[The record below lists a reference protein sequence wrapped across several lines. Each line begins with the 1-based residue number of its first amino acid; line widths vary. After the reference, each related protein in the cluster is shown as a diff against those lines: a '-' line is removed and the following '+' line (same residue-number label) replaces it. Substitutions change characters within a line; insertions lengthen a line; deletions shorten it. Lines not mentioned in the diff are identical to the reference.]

1 MKVNRTCGL
10 HMLPF
15 IVQGDKTTHGGTVL
29 AGSPFSDC
37 EGKPIARVGDMVA
50 CPKCRG
56 VFPIAEG
63 DQSNNVDGAPVAY
76 HGCKVACGASLI
88 SSQVRTL
95 THPSSGNA
103 LKASSDSPEDLLASK
118 SFGAIGAGMAAAYQD
133 ARIDDVGDRYR
144 GRFQLV
150 SMEDGKPISGRS
162 IRVRST
168 DGQYVTGTTD
178 EEGYTQ
184 WVEREIKEALAFDL
198 DDGRK

>member
-1 MKVNRTCGL
+1 MQ
-10 HMLPF
+10 PF
-15 IVQGDKTTHGGTVL
+15 IIQGDTTSHGGIVL

-56 VFPIAEG
+56 VFPIVEG
-63 DQSNNVDGAPVAY
+63 DQSNIVDGAAVAY

-95 THPSSGNA
+95 TNPSSGIA
-103 LKASSDSPEDLLASK
+103 PTASTDLPEDLWASK

-133 ARIDDVGDRYR
+133 VRIDDVGDRYR

-150 SMEDGKPISGRS
+150 SLEDGKPISGRS
-162 IRVRST
+162 VRVRST
-168 DGQYVTGTTD
+168 DGQYLTGTTD

-184 WVEREIKEALAFDL
+184 WVEREIKESLAFDL
-198 DDGRK
+198 DNGLK